1 MDTKMKVS
9 CEITNLLH
17 TGWAA
22 YAEATLSIDGK
33 PILTAV
39 GRSICNPNDLKIATA
54 RAKKRAY
61 KQFYKNKKFYKF
73 LNQL

>member
-1 MDTKMKVS
+1 MDTKMKIT

-17 TGWAA
+17 TGRAA

-33 PILTAV
+33 PILTAI
-39 GRSICNPNDLKIATA
+39 GRSICNPNDLKIATS

-61 KQFYKNKKFYKF
+61 KQFFKNKKFYKF
-73 LNQL
+73 LEQL